1 MYRAIPTQ
9 VDLPALDQEI
19 LHFWHANSVF
29 RRSLEQSL
37 GRPEWVFYEGP
48 PTANGMPGAHH
59 IEARVFKDVFPR
71 YKTMRVSTSP
81 GRRAGTATGSRSS
94 SPSRRNWA
102 FPSSRTLRSSALP
115 SSTLAAASR

>member
-9 VDLPALDQEI
+9 VDLPALERDV
-19 LHFWHANSVF
+19 LDFWRERGIF
-29 RRSLEQSL
+29 QRSLQQSA

-71 YKTMRVSTSP
+71 YKTMKGFHVAR
-81 GRRAGTATGSRSS
+81 
-94 SPSRRNWA
+94 
-102 FPSSRTLRSSALP
+102 
-115 SSTLAAASR
+115 